1 MKKQV
6 SIMGIKDFF
15 NKLFGFGQ
23 NTPSGKNFS
32 DAYYPPK
39 QAIRLIK
46 TAEPHISKFGGK
58 PNLPDSIPWPETP
71 EGYEM
76 DFIAQ
81 IHFPE
86 VPAGFGLPD
95 SGTLF
100 VFYDTDVHPWGVDEE
115 DCNYWKII
123 YTEEKL
129 PENQRERT
137 SVPFPSETEF
147 YDVYEA
153 YYKEKFLTFE
163 IFISRAGDAEEFGE
177 EEGQHQMLGYPL
189 YIQDEEMEPGYE
201 LLLQIDC
208 DDDVMFSWGD
218 CGRLFFWIK
227 PEDLT
232 AKRFDNLKFFLDS
245 H

>member
-1 MKKQV
+1 M
-6 SIMGIKDFF
+6 
-15 NKLFGFGQ
+15 
-23 NTPSGKNFS
+23 
-32 DAYYPPK
+32 
-39 QAIRLIK
+39 
-46 TAEPHISKFGGK
+46 
-58 PNLPDSIPWPETP
+58 
-71 EGYEM
+71 
-76 DFIAQ
+76 
-81 IHFPE
+81 
-86 VPAGFGLPD
+86 
-95 SGTLF
+95 
-100 VFYDTDVHPWGVDEE
+100 DEE

-163 IFISRAGDAEEFGE
+163 IFISRAGDAENFGE
-177 EEGQHQMLGYPL
+177 EEEQHQMLGYPL

-208 DDDVMFSWGD
+208 DDDLLFSWGD

-232 AKRFDNLKFFLDS
+232 AKRFDDLKFFLDS